1 MSENKKYYVLL
12 TGGKNNAGDF
22 LIKTRAKA
30 LLDYYRKDRAYHDL
44 DGWKPLT
51 NDQVDLVNNAE
62 ALILTGG
69 PSLQPGNRIADK
81 VYPFINNLE
90 KVKVPIYTF
99 GVGYKGTKG
108 TWGENSS
115 YSFSEISMRLL
126 QRIDQSG
133 GKSSVR
139 DYHTLDVLQ
148 KKGFENFVMTGCP
161 ALYQQDKSLELEKN
175 LEIRKI
181 GFSMGVSYKLNNS
194 MKQMMRSMIIRV
206 SREFSEAD
214 LTVFFHHRIN
224 PEDKAQSEMLDY
236 IKSLGISFK
245 DISGGAE
252 KLMDQYSN
260 CDLHI
265 GFRVHAHIFCSS
277 IGTPSILLSEDG
289 RAIALKE
296 VLNGLVF
303 RAHNVSSEGILI
315 KVLNRLKLL
324 DRFKAEQGLEDTLIN
339 TIKYEEKNGCIRF
352 NQAFRSILAHRN
364 KMKEFIEQLP

>member
-22 LIKTRAKA
+22 LIKTRAKS
-30 LLDYYRKDRAYHDL
+30 LLDHYRKDRAYHDL
-44 DGWKPLT
+44 DGWKT
-51 NDQVDLVNNAE
+51 FSADQIDLVNNAE

-69 PSLQPGNRIADK
+69 PSLQPGSRIESGI
-81 VYPFINNLE
+81 YPFIKALE

-99 GVGYKGTKG
+99 GVGYKGSKG
-108 TWGENSS
+108 TWGENSN
-115 YSFSEISMRLL
+115 YSFSELSMRLL
-126 QRIDQSG
+126 QRVNQSG

-148 KKGFENFVMTGCP
+148 KKGFKNFVMTGCP
-161 ALYQQDKSLELEKN
+161 ALYQQNKPLELKEK

-181 GFSMGVSYKLNNS
+181 GFSLGVSYKLNSS
-194 MKQMMRSMIIRV
+194 MKQLMRSLITRV
-206 SREFSEAD
+206 SKEFDQAD
-214 LTVFFHHRIN
+214 LTIYFHHRIN
-224 PEDKAQSEMLDY
+224 PEDRAQAEMLDY
-236 IKSLGISFK
+236 VKSLGISFK

-252 KLMDQYSN
+252 KLMEEYSD

-303 RAHNVSSEGILI
+303 RAHTVSSEGIPT
-315 KVLNRLKLL
+315 KVLNRLKLI
-324 DRFKAEQGLEDTLIN
+324 DRFKAEEGIENTLIN
-339 TIKYEEKNGCIRF
+339 TIKYESDNGCIRF
-352 NQAFRSILAHRN
+352 NQAFQSILAHRN
-364 KMKEFIEQLP
+364 KMQEFIEQLP